1 MNAGDQKYVYD
12 SVILEMGD
20 VEYQTVEGE
29 ADTNTIAFY
38 MGNYFKNKKK
48 SDRKYNYNV
57 INTHLIFNYAMFK
70 SGDNW
75 QKLLN
80 NIFQDKAKVK
90 NSVYFFKVPNKFAEN
105 GDAQSMFYATRYDY
119 LRVAKAIM
127 DDWQNDTCVGKYL
140 KTIYDNRIEKK
151 LTNPKRSLFRVEE
164 ATYSYGGQFHLDIK
178 GMKDRKILGMGG
190 HGGQQIL
197 IDVENSRIVVLNTI
211 HVNRK
216 KV

>member
-1 MNAGDQKYVYD
+1 
-12 SVILEMGD
+12 
-20 VEYQTVEGE
+20 
-29 ADTNTIAFY
+29 
-38 MGNYFKNKKK
+38 
-48 SDRKYNYNV
+48 
-57 INTHLIFNYAMFK
+57 
-70 SGDNW
+70 
-75 QKLLN
+75 
-80 NIFQDKAKVK
+80 
-90 NSVYFFKVPNKFAEN
+90 
-105 GDAQSMFYATRYDY
+105 MFYATRYDY

-151 LTNPKRSLFRVEE
+151 LTNPKRSFFRVEE

-216 KV
+216 KYNYNWKKMVYEIIKDGV